1 MRPAAAAA
9 AAIFRRDLHVYLSYR
24 TQALTQFLS
33 VLFSLALFYY
43 ISRLLRVQTF
53 ESPDKYFA
61 YVVVG
66 LVILSVTQSTLVL
79 SQAMRAELVAGTF
92 ERILLSPFGPVRG
105 ALSMVVFPMCLALFT
120 GFWTLVAAATI
131 FGLDLHWST
140 VALAIPV
147 GIVSALSFSAI
158 AMIVAAVV
166 VVFKQAPG
174 TAMIISLIA
183 LASGFYFPVE
193 LLPSWIQW
201 VSEVQPF
208 TPAVELMRHFLV
220 DLPTKDPIWLGAAK
234 LVGFVVVLLPL
245 STWLLSYG
253 ISVGQR
259 RGSII
264 EY

>member
-1 MRPAAAAA
+1 MRPAVAAAG
-9 AAIFRRDLHVYLSYR
+9 AIFRRDLHIYLSYR
-24 TQALTQFLS
+24 TQALTQFFS

-43 ISRLLRVQTF
+43 ISRLLRIATF
-53 ESPDKYFA
+53 ESSDAYFA

-79 SQAMRAELVAGTF
+79 SQALRAELVAGTF
-92 ERILLSPFGPVRG
+92 ERILLSPFGPVPG
-105 ALSMVVFPMCLALFT
+105 ALAMVVFPMCLALFT
-120 GFWTLVAAATI
+120 GFWTLAVAALI
-131 FGLDLHWST
+131 FGLHLHWAT
-140 VALAIPV
+140 VALAVPV
-147 GIVSALSFSAI
+147 GLTAALSFSAI
-158 AMIVAAVV
+158 AMIVASVV

-183 LASGFYFPVE
+183 LVSGFYFPIE
-193 LLPSWIQW
+193 LLPPWIRW

-220 DLPTKDPIWLGAAK
+220 GLPTRDPVWVGVVK
-234 LVGFVVVLLPL
+234 LVGFVAVLMPL
-245 STWLLSYG
+245 STWLLALG
-253 ISVGQR
+253 IRVGQR